1 MSPVLHFHDFIHSP
15 TLSGIAHSRIFLL
28 SEQQHGTIS
37 FPPVG
42 QGTIPRVKQE
52 AGFHVRPGLFA
63 LMIKIISHEIK
74 IPQFDH
80 HQHPQQQ
87 ERTHHQHGSQYRSRK
102 IMFEKFDHNHS
113 ILSVYTLL
121 PFRKHT
127 ESR

>member
-1 MSPVLHFHDFIHSP
+1 MKIEEIP
-15 TLSGIAHSRIFLL
+15 TPFYIVYEEKLRRNLEL
-28 SEQQHGTIS
+28 IS
-37 FPPVG
+37 
-42 QGTIPRVKQE
+42 RVKQE

-102 IMFEKFDHNHS
+102 IMFEKFDHDHS

-121 PFRKHT
+121 PFRKQT